1 MAHPLFVAEQAV
13 RHFIIQWLSGSQPLL
28 QLSTKPDG
36 SIHVTSEVDTVPVP
50 VQMKPKSIRPTSHRR
65 SGHFA
70 RLRRRENRMA
80 RKVPADSHASSLQ
93 SQIDVTS
100 STDCSTMTSPVKP
113 KLTTSK
119 IISCDLSPEE
129 SSHLSRPKLSITTQP
144 SLSIPPRIIYHPTVV
159 NACYAI
165 LGKHPSSLT
174 PEEAQQFKKYK
185 EFKAKNNDP
194 IEKNVVYLPIG
205 GIRTC
210 MHCEQPT

>member
-13 RHFIIQWLSGSQPLL
+13 RNFIIQWLSGLQPSL

-36 SIHVTSEVDTVPVP
+36 SIHVTSEVDTVPMP
-50 VQMKPKSIRPTSHRR
+50 VQVKPKSIRPTSHRR

-144 SLSIPPRIIYHPTVV
+144 SLFIPPWIIYT
-159 NACYAI
+159 I
-165 LGKHPSSLT
+165 LGKHLSSLT
-174 PEEAQQFKKYK
+174 PEEDQLFQKYK
-185 EFKAKNNDP
+185 EFKAMNNDP
-194 IEKNVVYLPIG
+194 IENTQDVSIDKP
-205 GIRTC
+205 
-210 MHCEQPT
+210 